1 MNSKRYPI
9 LLESNRSETV
19 VERSRF
25 IATLQP
31 VCSCE
36 EAAEFIATTK
46 SEFSDANHNCWAYL
60 VGPPGSSDRVGLSDD
75 GEPHGVAGKPLLTT
89 LQHSGI
95 GDIAI
100 VVSRYF
106 GGIKLGKGGMVKAY
120 TLAAQNVLAQA
131 SIGEKIDW
139 QQFSFSCD
147 YTLLQQ
153 IELLLPHFEAELL
166 ERAFGALVELS
177 VRCPSEQ
184 QEALET
190 ALTDLSQGKISISP
204 EKTSQLTQS

>member
-120 TLAAQNVLAQA
+120 TLAAQNVLGTGLHRRKDRLATVL
-131 SIGEKIDW
+131 
-139 QQFSFSCD
+139 F
-147 YTLLQQ
+147 
-153 IELLLPHFEAELL
+153 
-166 ERAFGALVELS
+166 
-177 VRCPSEQ
+177 
-184 QEALET
+184 
-190 ALTDLSQGKISISP
+190 
-204 EKTSQLTQS
+204 QL

>member
-9 LLESNRSETV
+9 LLESNRCETV

-36 EAAEFIATTK
+36 EATEFIATIK
-46 SEFSDANHNCWAYL
+46 SEFPDANHNCWAYL
-60 VGPPGSSDRVGLSDD
+60 VGPPGNSDRIGLSDD

-106 GGIKLGKGGMVKAY
+106 GGTKLGKGGMVKAY
-120 TLAAQNVLAQA
+120 TQAAQNALAEA

-139 QQFSFSCD
+139 KQLSFSCD

-153 IELLLPHFEAELL
+153 IELLLTHYEAELL
-166 ERAFGALVELS
+166 DRDFGALVELS
-177 VRCPSEQ
+177 LRCPSKQ
-184 QEALET
+184 QEALKK
-190 ALTDLSQGKISISP
+190 ALTDLSQGKISFP
-204 EKTSQLTQS
+204 LDKMQQLTQS